1 MVGLSPEGR
10 ALIVRILIMNWKDMT
25 HPAAGG
31 AEVYTEGF
39 ARELVKKGHE
49 VVLFTS
55 AVQGQPEDDLVEGV
69 TIIRRGGR
77 LGVYR
82 AARQFWKDRGEG
94 NFDIVIDE
102 VNTRP
107 FLTPRYIRSVPVVA
121 LIHQVAREIWKY
133 EVPWPVGIVGRYV
146 MEPWW
151 LRSYRSV
158 PVLTDSPSSAQS
170 LEMYGVRGAVPL
182 PIGAAPIDKPDV
194 QKEQDPTVVFLAR
207 MVESKRPHHVFEAF
221 SLLRK
226 QVPEARLWMIGDGPY
241 RDTLEA
247 RHEPNV
253 EFLGRVS
260 MREREERLARAH
272 VLVAASVR
280 EGWGLNVSEAAACG
294 TPSIGYATPGLV
306 DSVPASGG
314 HVVEPTPEAM
324 AAALVAFFRGQLVIE
339 PRSSLVPW
347 STVADAVENHL
358 EEAIRSARR
367 GG

>member
-1 MVGLSPEGR
+1 
-10 ALIVRILIMNWKDMT
+10 MNWKDMT

-49 VVLFTS
+49 VTLFVS
-55 AVQGQPEDDLVEGV
+55 AVEGQPERDIVEGV
-69 TIIRRGGR
+69 RIVRRGGR

-82 AARQFWKDRGEG
+82 AARGFWRSEGEG
-94 NFDIVIDE
+94 RFDVVIDE

-158 PVLTDSPSSAQS
+158 PVLTDSPSSSQS
-170 LEMYGVRGAVPL
+170 LELYGVRGATPL
-182 PIGAAPIDKPDV
+182 PIGAAPIEKPDV
-194 QKEQDPTVVFLAR
+194 SKESEPTVVFLGR

-221 SLLRK
+221 SLLRNE
-226 QVPEARLWMIGDGPY
+226 VPEARLWMIGDGPY
-241 RDTLEA
+241 RTALEA

-294 TPSIGYATPGLV
+294 TPSIGYRTPGLV

-314 HVVEPTPEAM
+314 HVVDPSPEAM
-324 AAALVAFFRGQLVIE
+324 AAALVSFFRGALSIE
-339 PRSSLVPW
+339 PRLSLVPW
-347 STVADAVENHL
+347 SMVADAVEHHL
-358 EEAIRSARR
+358 EVAVSAARR
-367 GG
+367 ED